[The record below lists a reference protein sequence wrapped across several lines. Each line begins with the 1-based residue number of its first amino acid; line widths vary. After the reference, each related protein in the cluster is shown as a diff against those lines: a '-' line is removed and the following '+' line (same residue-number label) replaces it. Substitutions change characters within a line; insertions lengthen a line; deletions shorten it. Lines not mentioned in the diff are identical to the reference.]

1 MTDTLNADI
10 GDMLFGDLPA
20 EETVENVAE
29 QPPAQESE
37 PQVHPESVAETPQE
51 PVQGKQTEE
60 QPKDHVVPLAVM
72 LEEKFKARDLKQ
84 ENERLR
90 QQLEASKSQAQP
102 VAIPDPYED
111 PLGYQSYIQS
121 QIDDRAFNVTAE
133 ISGRFAEQKYGKE
146 VVQEAIA
153 WAQEQGQRDPYLG
166 QRVRASNDPVGFVVE
181 QFQREQFWTKYGSDP
196 SALSALVAAPGT
208 AAPQA
213 MAAPAAPK
221 PQAPP
226 KSLVNAPST
235 GAGVQAIPEGAVL
248 GSLKLNLD

>member
-37 PQVHPESVAETPQE
+37 PQVQPESVAETPPE
-51 PVQGKQTEE
+51 PVQGPQTEG
-60 QPKDHVVPLAVM
+60 QPAAHHVPLAV
-72 LEEKFKARDLKQ
+72 LLDEREKRKDYERKLREYEQREAEARAKATPQ
-84 ENERLR
+84 
-90 QQLEASKSQAQP
+90 
-102 VAIPDPYED
+102 AIPDPYED
-111 PLGYQSYIQS
+111 PQGYQSYIQS